1 MSPEEIEDRILDVQ
15 GALHFGDLEDG
26 HGPHERANLLA
37 ELEELQA
44 AMRDTDAYHEAMQ
57 AARIERDL

>member
-44 AMRDTDAYHEAMQ
+44 AMRDTDAYLGAMQ